1 MTVTLYH
8 VLYLHKHILCK
19 CTNMAAN
26 LVKQS
31 VTSITVWHTLLCFE
45 YTHCFFKSVL
55 SPLLLTTPVM
65 KMHTKT
71 DFVGAARELLGIVAA
86 HILTTILQVCVSPTF
101 LPLFPIPPLAQ
112 LNAENSYKNSKST
125 QV

>member
-1 MTVTLYH
+1 
-8 VLYLHKHILCK
+8 
-19 CTNMAAN
+19 MATS

-31 VTSITVWHTLLCFE
+31 VTSMCFE
-45 YTHCFFKSVL
+45 FTHCFFKSVL
-55 SPLLLTTPVM
+55 SPLLPTTPVM

-86 HILTTILQVCVSPTF
+86 HILTTILQVCVSPTSP
-101 LPLFPIPPLAQ
+101 PLFPLPPLAQ
-112 LNAENSYKNSKST
+112 LNAGDSYKSRNIT